1 MKNKLIYITQVYFF
15 LIIYYV
21 GRLAWLVYLVGT
33 VVGGRLTY
41 TSTDEHD
48 VMDGE
53 LSCR

>member
-1 MKNKLIYITQVYFF
+1 MYF
-15 LIIYYV
+15 LSCYV
-21 GRLAWLVYLVGT
+21 LGRLAWLVYLVGT

-48 VMDGE
+48 AMDGE